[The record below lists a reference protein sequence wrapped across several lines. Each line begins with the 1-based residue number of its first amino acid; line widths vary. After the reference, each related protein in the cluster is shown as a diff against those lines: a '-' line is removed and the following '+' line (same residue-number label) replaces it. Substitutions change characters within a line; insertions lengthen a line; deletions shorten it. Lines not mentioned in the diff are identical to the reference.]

1 MLTSCVSIKPVNK
14 NLVTFLTDHCP
25 FLLNIEFLLMSL
37 ELRPFPDYRRQY
49 NTAFLLF
56 LFVKFITKINITPKK
71 TCPGMLNTIV
81 ISEEHFL
88 YSQENELANRWVE
101 FVPSFPGLDC
111 IKSISV
117 LKYLYRLPL
126 WPDRSI
132 RCPHI
137 TLVLH
142 NKTFWTSN
150 IISYFSYFI
159 NIILLN
165 V

>member
-37 ELRPFPDYRRQY
+37 ELRPFPDYRRRY

-71 TCPGMLNTIV
+71 NMPRNAKHDCDFGRTFFIQPGKRTGQSMSRICSIISRLN
-81 ISEEHFL
+81 
-88 YSQENELANRWVE
+88 
-101 FVPSFPGLDC
+101 P

-117 LKYLYRLPL
+117 LKYLYRLTPL
-126 WPDRSI
+126 AGPVHSMSAYY
-132 RCPHI
+132 
-137 TLVLH
+137 TGF
-142 NKTFWTSN
+142 T
-150 IISYFSYFI
+150 
-159 NIILLN
+159 
-165 V
+165 

>member
-37 ELRPFPDYRRQY
+37 ELRPFPDYRRRY

-81 ISEEHFL
+81 ISEEHFFI
-88 YSQENELANRWVE
+88 Q
-101 FVPSFPGLDC
+101 PGKRTGQLVSRIC
-111 IKSISV
+111 SIISRLNQRTKISV
-117 LKYLYRLPL
+117 QTSPL
-126 WPDRSI
+126 AGPVHSMSAYYI
-132 RCPHI
+132 GF
-137 TLVLH
+137 T
-142 NKTFWTSN
+142 
-150 IISYFSYFI
+150 
-159 NIILLN
+159 
-165 V
+165 

>member
-81 ISEEHFL
+81 ISEKHFFI
-88 YSQENELANRWVE
+88 Q
-101 FVPSFPGLDC
+101 PGKRTGQSMSRICSIISRLNP

-117 LKYLYRLPL
+117 LKYLYRLTPL
-126 WPDRSI
+126 AGPVHSMSAYY
-132 RCPHI
+132 
-137 TLVLH
+137 TGF
-142 NKTFWTSN
+142 T
-150 IISYFSYFI
+150 
-159 NIILLN
+159 
-165 V
+165 